1 MPGSA
6 ERISAEPAP
15 RLRNTHLT
23 ARYYPAIRLI
33 ASLSLMTIGG
43 SAMYASVIVL
53 EPAAL
58 EFGTGRGAASLPYAF
73 FMIGFGIGGV
83 VMGRLADRFGII
95 VPAVIGSLCLPA
107 GLYVASLATTII
119 EFGLALGVLCGFLG
133 ASFVFAPMVAD
144 VSHWFT
150 VRRGLAV
157 GIAISGSYVAGAVW
171 PTVVQHFMDVDG
183 WRATYVWLSVFTLC
197 TMLPL
202 CTLLY
207 RRPEIE
213 TADGG
218 NAQIKPLHYRS
229 LAMSPN
235 LLQCLLCVAGVGC
248 CVAMAMPQVHIV
260 PYVLDRGFPAAR
272 GAEMLALM
280 LGFGIVSRVMS
291 GWLSDR
297 IGGLRTLLVGSL
309 LQALVLCVFLV
320 ADSLTML
327 YATSIAFGLV
337 QGGIVPSYA
346 MIVRTFFPAS
356 QAGWRIGSV
365 FLFTICGMALGGWM
379 AGAIYDATGSYTWSY
394 VNAIA
399 FNMMNLIIAASL
411 LRRYSMLRANAS
423 LGSQRAATAVEAS

>member
-1 MPGSA
+1 MTLSKMRA
-6 ERISAEPAP
+6 
-15 RLRNTHLT
+15 
-23 ARYYPAIRLI
+23 YPVIRLA

-53 EPAAL
+53 APAAV
-58 EFGTGRGAASLPYAF
+58 EFNTGRGAASLPYAL
-73 FMIGFGIGGV
+73 FMIGFGVGGV

-95 VPAVIGSLCLPA
+95 VPAIIGSLSLPA
-107 GLYVASLATTII
+107 GLYAASLAATIT

-133 ASFVFAPMVAD
+133 ASFIFAPLVAD

-150 VRRGLAV
+150 ARRGLAV
-157 GIAISGSYVAGAVW
+157 GIAISGSYLAGALW
-171 PTVVQHFMDVDG
+171 PPIVQYLVDTDG
-183 WRATYVWLSVFTLC
+183 WRATYVWLAVFTLC

-202 CTLLY
+202 CALLY
-207 RRPEIE
+207 RRPAIDLS
-213 TADGG
+213 DGG
-218 NAQIKPLHYRS
+218 DAAIKPLRHRS
-229 LAMSPN
+229 LAMPPN
-235 LLQCLLCVAGVGC
+235 VLQCLLCAAGVGC

-260 PYVLDRGFPAAR
+260 PYVLDLGYPAAR

-280 LGFGIVSRVMS
+280 LGFGIVSRVLS
-291 GWLSDR
+291 GALSDR

-309 LQALVLCVFLV
+309 LQALVLVVFLG
-320 ADSLTML
+320 ADTLTML

-346 MIVRTFFPAS
+346 IIVRTFFPAS
-356 QAGWRIGSV
+356 QAGWRIGTA

-399 FNMMNLIIAASL
+399 FNMMNLIIAGSL
-411 LRRYSMLRANAS
+411 LYRYRRLRASES
-423 LGSQRAATAVEAS
+423 LQEQRAHTTAEA

>member
-1 MPGSA
+1 MTRS
-6 ERISAEPAP
+6 
-15 RLRNTHLT
+15 
-23 ARYYPAIRLI
+23 YPVVRLI

-43 SAMYASVIVL
+43 SAMFASVIVL
-53 EPAAL
+53 APVAQ
-58 EFGTGRGAASLPYAF
+58 EFGTGRGAASLPYAL
-73 FMIGFGIGGV
+73 FMVGFGIGGV
-83 VMGRLADRFGII
+83 VMGRLADRFGIV
-95 VPAVIGSLCLPA
+95 VPAIIGSLCLPT
-107 GLYVASLATTII
+107 GLYVASLATTITQ
-119 EFGLALGVLCGFLG
+119 FGLALGVLCGFLG
-133 ASFVFAPMVAD
+133 ASFIFAPLVAD

-150 VRRGLAV
+150 ARRGLAV

-171 PTVVQHFMDVDG
+171 PTVLQHFVDADG
-183 WRATYVWLSVFTLC
+183 WRETYVWLALFTLC

-202 CTLLY
+202 CALLY
-207 RRPEIE
+207 RRPAIE
-213 TADGG
+213 PAGGG
-218 NAQIKPLHYRS
+218 NAEIRPLQHRS
-229 LAMSPN
+229 LAMPPN

-260 PYVLDRGFPAAR
+260 PYVLDRGFAAAR

-309 LQALVLCVFLV
+309 LQALVLAVFLA
-320 ADSLTML
+320 ADSLITL

-356 QAGWRIGSV
+356 QAGWRIGTT
-365 FLFTICGMALGGWM
+365 FLFTISGMALGGFL

-394 VNAIA
+394 INAIA
-399 FNMMNLIIAASL
+399 FNAMNLIIAGSL
-411 LRRYSMLRANAS
+411 LHRYGRLRTAES
-423 LGSQRAATAVEAS
+423 VGSQGGTPGLP

>member
-1 MPGSA
+1 MRS
-6 ERISAEPAP
+6 
-15 RLRNTHLT
+15 
-23 ARYYPAIRLI
+23 YPVIRLV

-43 SAMYASVIVL
+43 SVMYASVIVL
-53 EPAAL
+53 APVAL
-58 EFGTGRGAASLPYAF
+58 EFETGRGAASLPYAF

-107 GLYVASLATTII
+107 GLYTASLAATITQ
-119 EFGLALGVLCGFLG
+119 FGLTLGVLCGLFG
-133 ASFVFAPMVAD
+133 ASFTFAPLVAD

-150 VRRGLAV
+150 GRRGLAV
-157 GIAISGSYVAGAVW
+157 GIAISGTYVAGAVW
-171 PTVVQHFMDVDG
+171 PPVLQYLVDVDG
-183 WRATYVWLSVFTLC
+183 WRATYVWLAGFTLC

-207 RRPEIE
+207 RRPEVE
-213 TADGG
+213 PADGG
-218 NAQIKPLHYRS
+218 NAAIKLLQHRS
-229 LAMSPN
+229 LAMPPN
-235 LLQCLLCVAGVGC
+235 LLQCLICAAGVGC

-260 PYVLDRGFPAAR
+260 PYVLDLGFPAAR

-280 LGFGIVSRVMS
+280 LGSGIVSRVIS

-309 LQALVLCVFLV
+309 LQTLVLVVFLT

-346 MIVRTFFPAS
+346 IIVRTFFPAS
-356 QAGWRIGSV
+356 QAGWRIGTA
-365 FLFTICGMALGGWM
+365 FLFTICGMALGGWL
-379 AGAIYDATGSYTWSY
+379 AGVIYDATGSYTWSY

-399 FNMMNLIIAASL
+399 FNVMNLTIAASL
-411 LRRYSMLRANAS
+411 LRRYNRLRTSEA
-423 LGSQRAATAVEAS
+423 LGKQHAPTAVGE